1 MKRACYLAGEIV
13 YWALCLVLI
22 LNLLLCIMGI
32 RPFVVVSGS
41 MEPAIKTGSISWVKL
56 HADASCMEQGDI
68 LAFKRNDG
76 ELVLHRI
83 VRKTEAGM
91 VTKGDANQTP
101 DPALVREHQI
111 KGRVL
116 FTVPYVG
123 KAFMRN
129 AGEFAVFFTVG
140 SVVLFILLKT
150 GKFSGG
156 KYHEKYNNEK

>member
-41 MEPAIKTGSISWVKL
+41 MEPAIKTGSISWVNL

-83 VRKTEAGM
+83 VRRQKQEW
-91 VTKGDANQTP
+91 
-101 DPALVREHQI
+101 
-111 KGRVL
+111 
-116 FTVPYVG
+116 
-123 KAFMRN
+123 
-129 AGEFAVFFTVG
+129 
-140 SVVLFILLKT
+140 
-150 GKFSGG
+150 
-156 KYHEKYNNEK
+156 

>member
-1 MKRACYLAGEIV
+1 M
-13 YWALCLVLI
+13 
-22 LNLLLCIMGI
+22 
-32 RPFVVVSGS
+32 
-41 MEPAIKTGSISWVKL
+41 
-56 HADASCMEQGDI
+56 
-68 LAFKRNDG
+68 
-76 ELVLHRI
+76 
-83 VRKTEAGM
+83 
-91 VTKGDANQTP
+91 TKGDANQTP

-156 KYHEKYNNEK
+156 KYHEKNNNEK